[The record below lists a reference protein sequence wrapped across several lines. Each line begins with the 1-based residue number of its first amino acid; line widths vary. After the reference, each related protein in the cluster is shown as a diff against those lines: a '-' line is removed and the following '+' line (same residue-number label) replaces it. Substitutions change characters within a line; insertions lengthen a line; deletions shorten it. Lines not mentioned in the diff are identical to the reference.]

1 MTEQMNQQK
10 AVMERNKSPLLEIEQ
25 LEVSAGPA
33 GRTVRILQG
42 VDLTLHEGE
51 TVGVVGESGSGK
63 STLAAALTR
72 LLGAGLSI
80 SGGRMTF
87 RGEDV
92 LTMSAKRLRQLR
104 GSEIAT
110 ILQDPLHSLTPWIKV
125 GLQVAEPAVFHENLS
140 WQDAKKR
147 AVDLMR
153 AAWIPEPEQRM
164 KAYPHEMSGGMRQRA
179 AGAIALCSAPKLLI
193 ADEPTTALDPTIQL
207 QYLEL
212 LRNLQQQHG
221 FALILITH
229 DLGVVARNCQRVA
242 VMYAGRIIESGPT
255 KEVMENPRHPYTRG
269 LLASMPRLA
278 TAGRREKRLTIIPGQ
293 PPIPGALVAG
303 CAFEP
308 RCGDRMAR
316 CASER
321 PPIFTPA
328 PDRVSACWLEE
339 KAP

>member
-1 MTEQMNQQK
+1 MTQTGEAN
-10 AVMERNKSPLLEIEQ
+10 APLLQIEQ
-25 LEVSAGPA
+25 LEVSAGA
-33 GRTVRILQG
+33 SGRKVQILQG
-42 VDLTLHEGE
+42 VDLTLRERE
-51 TVGVVGESGSGK
+51 TLGVVGESGSGK

-87 RGEDV
+87 GGEDI
-92 LTMSAKRLRQLR
+92 LAMSAKRLQQLR

-110 ILQDPLHSLTPWIKV
+110 ILQDPLHSLTPWIRV
-125 GLQVAEPAVFHENLS
+125 GLQVAEPAVFHEGLS
-140 WQDAKKR
+140 WRDAKAR

-179 AGAIALCSAPKLLI
+179 AGAIALCSAPRLLI

-207 QYLEL
+207 QYLDL

-242 VMYAGRIIESGPT
+242 VMYGGRIIESGPT
-255 KEVMENPRHPYTRG
+255 KEVMEHPRHPYTRG

-278 TAGRREKRLTIIPGQ
+278 TAGRQQKRLTIIPGQ
-293 PPIPGALVAG
+293 PPVPGAAVQG
-303 CAFEP
+303 CAFQP
-308 RCGDRMAR
+308 RCAERLER
-316 CASER
+316 CATER
-321 PPIFTPA
+321 PPVFTPA
-328 PDRVSACWLEE
+328 SGRESACWLEE
-339 KAP
+339 KTQ